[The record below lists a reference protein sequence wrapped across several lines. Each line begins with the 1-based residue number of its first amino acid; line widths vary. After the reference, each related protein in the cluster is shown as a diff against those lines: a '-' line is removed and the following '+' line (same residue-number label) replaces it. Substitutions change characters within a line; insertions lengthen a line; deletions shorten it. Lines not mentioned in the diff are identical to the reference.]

1 MDILKTIGAEYLI
14 EIFGDK
20 NINLITNDLISNAQ
34 DKANNDFSEYI
45 KSNPSEDSIKHA
57 GLHYFLAIYLLIK
70 LENNDSK
77 INKEYL
83 KNLVSEKNNILDF
96 RNTLSNFDFYLG
108 SCGIEAQNLALNNNE
123 NI

>member
-1 MDILKTIGAEYLI
+1 MDLLKKIKAGYLL

-20 NINLITNDLISNAQ
+20 NINLITDDLISYAQ
-34 DKANNDFSEYI
+34 NKVNNDFSEYI
-45 KSNPSEDSIKHA
+45 KSNPSEDGIKYA
-57 GLHYFLAIYLLIK
+57 GLHYFLAIYLQIK
-70 LENNDSK
+70 SENSDDK

-108 SCGIEAQNLALNNNE
+108 SCGIEAQNLALNN
-123 NI
+123 II